1 MATAENLQMI
11 TVLLGV
17 FSPLIT
23 AGIAWLIKN
32 SMALSERV
40 AVMDSKLGSF
50 VTTDQLGEHSKEI
63 ALEKQRLDA
72 LEKRV
77 EALEH
82 GKA

>member
-32 SMALSERV
+32 SVALSERV
-40 AVMDSKLGSF
+40 AVMDSKLSGF
-50 VTTDQLGEHSKEI
+50 VTTDQLREHSTEI

-72 LEKRV
+72 IERRV
-77 EALEH
+77 EALELR
-82 GKA
+82 KA